1 MNTRNIASAEA
12 NRKWALQTLA
22 RRAVSALS
30 LAVFLSASC
39 PPNQTA
45 VADVPA
51 DLRDW
56 TTGHMTS
63 LVDLYHHFHQNP
75 ELSLAEKE
83 TSARLAKELQDAGAK
98 VTTGVGGLGIVGVLE
113 NGPGQTLLIRTD
125 MDALPVAEQTGLPFA
140 STVRTKDEQGVTVG
154 VMHACGHD
162 LHMTNLV
169 GVACYLGA
177 HRDQWSGTIVFI
189 GQPAEELGTGAKAM
203 LDDGLFARF
212 PRPDFAIALHD
223 AADSSTGQI
232 GYHAGYSQANVDSV
246 DILIKGRG
254 GHGAYPETTIDPI
267 VIAAR
272 LVLDLQT
279 IISRET
285 KPTEPAVITVGSIH
299 GGTKHN
305 VIPDDC
311 KLQLTVRS
319 YSPQV
324 REHLLDA
331 IRRKATAAAASSG
344 APEPEVR
351 VSQGTPSLYND
362 PDLTAKVAA
371 TLKRIFGDAN
381 VVDSE
386 PTMGGEDFSQYGLA
400 GVQCCMFRLGAINH
414 DRLDKFN
421 ADHKLA
427 PSLHSP
433 LFYPDAEESLRIGIP
448 AMVSIAL
455 DLLPPH
461 HDAKPAAAP
470 APPKE

>member
-1 MNTRNIASAEA
+1 MNTRNITSPVAICKQSPRRTLSRAISAASLVAFVAIACQLGPPVRAE
-12 NRKWALQTLA
+12 
-22 RRAVSALS
+22 
-30 LAVFLSASC
+30 
-39 PPNQTA
+39 
-45 VADVPA
+45 VPA
-51 DLRDW
+51 ELHDW
-56 TTGHMTS
+56 TSSQMNA
-63 LVDLYHHFHQNP
+63 LVDLYKHFHQTP

-98 VTTGVGGLGIVGVLE
+98 VTTNVGGFGIVGVLE
-113 NGPGQTLLIRTD
+113 NGNGPTLLLRTD
-125 MDALPVAEQTGLPFA
+125 MDALPVAEQTGLPYA
-140 STVRTKDEQGVTVG
+140 STVHTKDEQGATVG
-154 VMHACGHD
+154 VAHACGHD

-169 GVACYLGA
+169 GVARYLSS
-177 HRDQWSGTIVFI
+177 HRDEWSGTIVFI
-189 GQPAEELGTGAKAM
+189 GQPAEELGSGAKAM

-212 PRPDFAIALHD
+212 PRPDYAIALHD
-223 AADSSTGQI
+223 AADSPTGQI
-232 GYHAGYSQANVDSV
+232 GYRAGYVQANVDSV
-246 DILIKGRG
+246 DILVKGRG

-279 IISRET
+279 IVSREV

-331 IRRKATAAAASSG
+331 IRRKAAAAAASSG
-344 APEPEVR
+344 APEPDVR
-351 VSQGTPSLYND
+351 VSQGTPALYND
-362 PDLTAKVAA
+362 PELTAKVAT
-371 TLKRIFGDAN
+371 TLKHVFGDAN
-381 VVDSE
+381 VIESE

-400 GVQCCMFRLGAINH
+400 GVPVCMFRLGAVNQ
-414 DRLDKFN
+414 DRLDKFA

-433 LFYPDAEESLRIGIP
+433 LFFPNAEESLRVGVP

-461 HDAKPAAAP
+461 PATP
-470 APPKE
+470 IK